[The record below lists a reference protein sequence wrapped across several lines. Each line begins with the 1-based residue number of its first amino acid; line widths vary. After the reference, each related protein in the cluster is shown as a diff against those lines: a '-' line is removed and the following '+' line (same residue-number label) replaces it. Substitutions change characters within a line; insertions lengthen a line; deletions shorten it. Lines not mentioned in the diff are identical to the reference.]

1 MSDAERT
8 AGTRTPD
15 AESVEAQLRR
25 LESIVDQLAGD
36 GIELDAAL
44 KLFEE
49 GVGRLRA
56 VTSRLAAA
64 EAQVKT
70 LVEESEGD
78 FTLEGLDE

>member
-1 MSDAERT
+1 MSNKKRATD
-8 AGTRTPD
+8 P
-15 AESVEAQLRR
+15 ESVEEQLRR

-56 VTSRLAAA
+56 VTERLSQA
-64 EAQVKT
+64 EAQVKM
-70 LVEESEGD
+70 LVEESEGEYS
-78 FTLEGLDE
+78 LEDLDE

>member
-1 MSDAERT
+1 MSDKARATE
-8 AGTRTPD
+8 P
-15 AESVEAQLRR
+15 ESVEEQLRR

-56 VTSRLAAA
+56 VTERLSQA

-70 LVEESEGD
+70 LVEESEGE
-78 FTLEGLDE
+78 FSLEDLDE

>member
-1 MSDAERT
+1 MSDKKRAT
-8 AGTRTPD
+8 DP
-15 AESVEAQLRR
+15 ESVEEQLRR

-56 VTSRLAAA
+56 VTERLSQA
-64 EAQVKT
+64 EAQVKM
-70 LVEESEGD
+70 LVEESEGE
-78 FTLEGLDE
+78 FSLEDLDE

>member
-1 MSDAERT
+1 MSEKKRAAD
-8 AGTRTPD
+8 P
-15 AESVEAQLRR
+15 ESVEEQLRR
-25 LESIVDQLAGD
+25 LEAIVDQLAGD

-56 VTSRLAAA
+56 VTERLSQA
-64 EAQVKT
+64 EAQVKL

-78 FTLEGLDE
+78 FALEDLDE

>member
-1 MSDAERT
+1 MSDTKRT
-8 AGTRTPD
+8 AGTRAEDP
-15 AESVEAQLRR
+15 ESVEVQLRR

-56 VTSRLAAA
+56 VTARLSQA

-78 FTLEGLDE
+78 FTLEDLDA

>member
-1 MSDAERT
+1 MSDANH
-8 AGTRTPD
+8 APGVRTPD
-15 AESVEAQLRR
+15 PESVEAQLRR

-36 GIELDAAL
+36 GIELDTAL

-56 VTSRLAAA
+56 VTARLAQA
-64 EAQVKT
+64 EAQVQT

-78 FTLEGLDE
+78 FTLENLDE

>member
-1 MSDAERT
+1 MT
-8 AGTRTPD
+8 AKHRAAD
-15 AESVEAQLRR
+15 ESSVEAQLRR
-25 LESIVDQLAGD
+25 LEAIVDALAGD

-56 VTSRLAAA
+56 VTERLAEA

-70 LVEESEGD
+70 LVEEHEGD
-78 FTLEGLDE
+78 FTLEDFHE

>member
-1 MSDAERT
+1 MSAERE
-8 AGTRTPD
+8 AGAP
-15 AESVEAQLRR
+15 SVEEQLRR
-25 LESIVDQLAGD
+25 LESIVAELAGD

-56 VTSRLAAA
+56 VTERLARA
-64 EAQVKT
+64 EMQVKT

-78 FTLEGLDE
+78 FTLEDFDE

>member
-1 MSDAERT
+1 MSDNKRAT
-8 AGTRTPD
+8 DP
-15 AESVEAQLRR
+15 ESVEEQLRR

-56 VTSRLAAA
+56 VTERLSQA
-64 EAQVKT
+64 EAQVKM
-70 LVEESEGD
+70 LVEDSEGE
-78 FTLEGLDE
+78 FSLEDLDE

>member
-1 MSDAERT
+1 MT
-8 AGTRTPD
+8 AQKRAPD
-15 AESVEAQLRR
+15 PESVEEQLRR
-25 LESIVDQLAGD
+25 LETIVEQLAGD

-56 VTSRLAAA
+56 VTARLSQA

-70 LVEESEGD
+70 LVEESDGE
-78 FTLEGLDE
+78 FSLEDLDG

>member
-1 MSDAERT
+1 MSDRKRAT
-8 AGTRTPD
+8 DP
-15 AESVEAQLRR
+15 ESVEEQLRR

-56 VTSRLAAA
+56 VTERLSQA
-64 EAQVKT
+64 EAQVKM
-70 LVEESEGD
+70 LVEESEGE
-78 FTLEGLDE
+78 FSLEDLDE